1 MSFPK
6 LLRYQRHFR
15 NFWRT
20 IEEYLDMPRADR
32 LELDNICVD
41 VADDAGRLPLSRRVL
56 TLAMGGAD
64 GAEDIIAFCRRSPF
78 VHCYEVDGKP
88 YAVVP
93 AVAVLNRTP
102 QLKKGQGSELPPP
115 RPNKHDDPAL
125 RLALEI
131 VGLDVPWWSAVP
143 NGEEDEPKPREKRPK
158 STDVR
163 PKSEL
168 DPTNGALGDPKSRK
182 SRPKSELDPAF
193 DKDSS
198 RAQARD
204 RPDARASKPNQ
215 TKPRDQG
222 DAPSVAPDQ
231 QPSPPGSTD
240 ARAIGSPVAVAS
252 SPALGGAGEA
262 TPEGSDQPD
271 PALVRELVEEG
282 AAAHRASKALS
293 TTMRQGAHEATPG
306 ERDPPTKRT
315 REPLT
320 REEEA
325 ERVRELRRQLAAM
338 EAS

>member
-1 MSFPK
+1 VSFPK

-93 AVAVLNRTP
+93 AVAVLNLAP

-125 RLALEI
+125 RLAMEI

-158 STDVR
+158 SSDER
-163 PKSEL
+163 SKSEL
-168 DPTNGALGDPKSRK
+168 GPTNGALGRQDSTESDPKSRK

-193 DKDSS
+193 DEDSS
-198 RAQARD
+198 RAQARA

-252 SPALGGAGEA
+252 PPALGGAG
-262 TPEGSDQPD
+262 
-271 PALVRELVEEG
+271 
-282 AAAHRASKALS
+282 
-293 TTMRQGAHEATPG
+293 EATPG